1 MEPCQQMVRT
11 LFAKGEGVA
20 AVVFGCI
27 ATSSKASVK
36 LLQMVALLQRTLFTL
51 ITMGEGVPVEELL
64 STLQKMI
71 LSHISGKNAFT

>member
-20 AVVFGCI
+20 EVAFGCI

-36 LLQMVALLQRTLFTL
+36 LLQMVALLQRTVFTL

>member
-11 LFAKGEGVA
+11 LFAKGEEVA
-20 AVVFGCI
+20 AVAFGCI